1 MTHPLWKMV
10 GIVIFAF
17 ASLGAINLGIWV
29 VDRDPP
35 IIYEEAKALSPTV
48 EQGGT
53 LEIEFS
59 VFRTRICPLVTKR
72 WLQDSANER
81 HSIPQFT
88 TGLRLLAGRETYRRT
103 ITVPT
108 AAAPGPAEYSV
119 TLDYICNP
127 LQNFIGPIR
136 VMSPAIKFSILPS
149 RIMALPATG
158 VDG

>member
-1 MTHPLWKMV
+1 MKRALWKF
-10 GIVIFAF
+10 I
-17 ASLGAINLGIWV
+17 GAIVFALAILGSVNLGVWV

-88 TGLRLLAGRETYRRT
+88 TGLKLLAGRETYRRT
-103 ITVPT
+103 ITVPP

-127 LQNFIGPIR
+127 LQKFIGPIR
-136 VMSPAIKFSILPS
+136 VTSPAIKFGILPA
-149 RIMALPATG
+149 RAVTLPSTDPEG
-158 VDG
+158 